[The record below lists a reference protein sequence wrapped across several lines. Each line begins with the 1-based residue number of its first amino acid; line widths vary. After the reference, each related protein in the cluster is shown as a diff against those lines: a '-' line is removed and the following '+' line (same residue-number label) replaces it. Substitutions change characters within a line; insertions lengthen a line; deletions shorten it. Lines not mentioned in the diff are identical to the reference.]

1 MDFAKRVRDHT
12 YRIDPIVRSLLD
24 TDMYK
29 LLMSQFLWERYPNV
43 NTTWSVINRTKS
55 IKLPEYIDKFQL
67 IDQLRYVKNLRF
79 TPSELIWLKGQTF
92 YGQTGIFSAGY
103 IDALRTMRLPDFII
117 DDSEDG
123 TEFELTFSGPSW
135 SVTFWEIY
143 ALEIINE
150 LLSRAQMA
158 TMSLAELD
166 IMYARAKV
174 RLYEDLEMLATLPNL
189 NLTDFGSRRRHG
201 FLWQEHCVLTA
212 KEVLGEQF
220 TGTSNVYL
228 AFKHGLEAKGTNAHE
243 LPMLFAALARNDS
256 NPDAFVESQYKV
268 LQEWQSMYHGNMLV
282 FLPDTFGTTQFLANA
297 PQWVANWKG
306 ARPDSKEPI
315 EAGEE
320 LIRYWK
326 SMGLT
331 DETIAKERLIIFS
344 DGLTRNAIIEIYKH
358 FYGRVGM
365 GFGWGTNFTNNFGGT
380 VPNQP
385 DAMRA
390 ISIVC
395 KLKKVYNTP
404 CVKLSDNIQKATGDP
419 TEVKFYISKFGRENV
434 DSRLVTV

>member
-201 FLWQEHCVLTA
+201 FLWQ
-212 KEVLGEQF
+212 
-220 TGTSNVYL
+220 
-228 AFKHGLEAKGTNAHE
+228 
-243 LPMLFAALARNDS
+243 
-256 NPDAFVESQYKV
+256 
-268 LQEWQSMYHGNMLV
+268 
-282 FLPDTFGTTQFLANA
+282 
-297 PQWVANWKG
+297 
-306 ARPDSKEPI
+306 
-315 EAGEE
+315 
-320 LIRYWK
+320 
-326 SMGLT
+326 
-331 DETIAKERLIIFS
+331 
-344 DGLTRNAIIEIYKH
+344 
-358 FYGRVGM
+358 
-365 GFGWGTNFTNNFGGT
+365 
-380 VPNQP
+380 
-385 DAMRA
+385 
-390 ISIVC
+390 
-395 KLKKVYNTP
+395 
-404 CVKLSDNIQKATGDP
+404 
-419 TEVKFYISKFGRENV
+419 
-434 DSRLVTV
+434 